1 MRYILLLISTILIIG
16 CADNAVKTEATAPAK
31 GKEITKATPPQQKA
45 QKAVNN
51 QQNSNK
57 NVRQN
62 TPQNI
67 QKNTPQNNQLA
78 QEQQRKKIQEQIQEQ
93 LRQRQQQ
100 QQNQAK
106 SQPVADGPEVP
117 WVKIGKVES
126 LVKKK
131 PKKVIVDVYT
141 SWCGP
146 CKMLDRTTFRDPE
159 VVKLMSNNFYS
170 VKFNAE
176 GPDPVTFKGKKYS
189 NPRYNPAKTR
199 GRNGQ
204 HTLTPTFGIRG
215 YPSIIIMD
223 ENMKIIDKASGYLKP
238 AQMKAFLSKHV

>member
-1 MRYILLLISTILIIG
+1 MRYLLLLISTILIIG
-16 CADNAVKTEATAPAK
+16 CADNAVKTETKAQANNAK
-31 GKEITKATPPQQKA
+31 ATKATSQQNVQNKNQQKST
-45 QKAVNN
+45 N
-51 QQNSNK
+51 
-57 NVRQN
+57 QN
-62 TPQNI
+62 TNKAQ
-67 QKNTPQNNQLA
+67 QNNQLT
-78 QEQQRKKIQEQIQEQ
+78 QQQQQQKIQQQIQEQ
-93 LRQRQQQ
+93 LKQRQLQ

-131 PKKVIVDVYT
+131 PKKVVVDVYT

-159 VVKLMSNNFYS
+159 VVKLMTDSFYS

-176 GPDPVTFKGKKYS
+176 GPDPVTFRGKEYT
-189 NPRYNPAKTR
+189 NPRYNPAKKR

>member
-1 MRYILLLISTILIIG
+1 MRYLLLFISTILIIS
-16 CADNAVKTEATAPAK
+16 CADNTVKTETTAQANNVKANKATAQQNVQK
-31 GKEITKATPPQQKA
+31 TPQ
-45 QKAVNN
+45 NN
-51 QQNSNK
+51 QQND
-57 NVRQN
+57 
-62 TPQNI
+62 
-67 QKNTPQNNQLA
+67 QLA
-78 QEQQRKKIQEQIQEQ
+78 QEQQRKKIQEQIQAQ
-93 LRQRQQQ
+93 LKQRQQQ

-106 SQPVADGPEVP
+106 SQPAADGPEVP

-131 PKKVIVDVYT
+131 PKKV
-141 SWCGP
+141 
-146 CKMLDRTTFRDPE
+146 
-159 VVKLMSNNFYS
+159 VV
-170 VKFNAE
+170 E
-176 GPDPVTFKGKKYS
+176 DPVTFRGKNYT
-189 NPRYNPAKTR
+189 NPSYNPAKTR

>member
-1 MRYILLLISTILIIG
+1 MRYLLLFISTILIIS
-16 CADNAVKTEATAPAK
+16 CADNAVKTETKPVATAAEKPVQANK
-31 GKEITKATPPQQKA
+31 PVKR
-45 QKAVNN
+45 NN
-51 QQNSNK
+51 IQN
-57 NVRQN
+57 Q
-62 TPQNI
+62 
-67 QKNTPQNNQLA
+67 QKNTANTQNNALSQ
-78 QEQQRKKIQEQIQEQ
+78 QEQQKRIQEQIQQQ
-93 LRQRQQQ
+93 LKLRQQQ
-100 QQNQAK
+100 QQAQARNQPA
-106 SQPVADGPEVP
+106 ADGPEVP

-146 CKMLDRTTFRDPE
+146 CKMLDKTTFRDPE
-159 VVKLMSNNFYS
+159 VVKLMTDNFYS

-176 GPDPVTFKGKKYS
+176 GPDDVTFRGKKYS

-238 AQMKAFLSKHV
+238 QQMKAFLNKHV

>member
-1 MRYILLLISTILIIG
+1 MKYLIILFSAFLVIS
-16 CADNAVKTEATAPAK
+16 CADSNNTTSTTIEKPANNIANKKAPVNTPAKAPAK
-31 GKEITKATPPQQKA
+31 VQQ
-45 QKAVNN
+45 Q
-51 QQNSNK
+51 NK
-57 NVRQN
+57 NVAQN
-62 TPQNI
+62 TQNQKLTQQQQI
-67 QKNTPQNNQLA
+67 QK
-78 QEQQRKKIQEQIQEQ
+78 QIQEQ
-93 LRQRQQQ
+93 LRLRQQQ
-100 QQNQAK
+100 QQQQATAI
-106 SQPVADGPEVP
+106 PAGGGAEVS
-117 WVKIGKVES
+117 WVKIDKVES

-146 CKMLDRTTFRDPE
+146 CKMLDKTTFRDPE
-159 VVKLMSNNFYS
+159 VVKMMSDNFYS

-176 GPDPVTFKGKKYS
+176 GPDPVSFKGKTYS
-189 NPRYNPAKTR
+189 NPRYNPAKKR

>member
-1 MRYILLLISTILIIG
+1 MRYLLLFISTILIIS
-16 CADNAVKTEATAPAK
+16 CADNTVKTETTAQTNNANAN
-31 GKEITKATPPQQKA
+31 EAVTQQNVQNTK
-45 QKAVNN
+45 NN
-51 QQNSNK
+51 QQNLNK
-57 NVRQN
+57 NNVQK
-62 TPQNI
+62 TPQNA
-67 QKNTPQNNQLA
+67 QNTAQNAQLT

-93 LRQRQQQ
+93 LKQRQQQ

-106 SQPVADGPEVP
+106 SQPAADGPEVP
-117 WVKIGKVES
+117 WVKIGNVES

-131 PKKVIVDVYT
+131 PKKVVVDVYT

-159 VVKLMSNNFYS
+159 VVKLMTENFYP

-176 GPDPVTFKGKKYS
+176 GPDPVTFRGKNYT
-189 NPRYNPAKTR
+189 NPRYNPAKKR

>member
-1 MRYILLLISTILIIG
+1 MRYLLLLISSILIIS
-16 CADNAVKTEATAPAK
+16 CADNAVKTE
-31 GKEITKATPPQQKA
+31 TKQVANQKA
-45 QKAVNN
+45 KPVTKQKQNVQNKTNN
-51 QQNSNK
+51 SQAP
-57 NVRQN
+57 V
-62 TPQNI
+62 
-67 QKNTPQNNQLA
+67 QNNQLA
-78 QEQQRKKIQEQIQEQ
+78 QEQQRKKIQEQIQQQ
-93 LRQRQQQ
+93 LKQRQLEQQ
-100 QQNQAK
+100 KQAK
-106 SQPVADGPEVP
+106 SQPVANGPEVP

-146 CKMLDRTTFRDPE
+146 CKMLDKTTFRDPD
-159 VVKLMSNNFYS
+159 VVKLMTDNFYS

-176 GPDPVTFKGKKYS
+176 GPDPVTFKGKQYT

>member
-1 MRYILLLISTILIIG
+1 MRYLLLFISTILIIG
-16 CADNAVKTEATAPAK
+16 CADNTVKTE
-31 GKEITKATPPQQKA
+31 TKAQANNAKANKATSQQNVQNKNQQKST
-45 QKAVNN
+45 N
-51 QQNSNK
+51 
-57 NVRQN
+57 QN
-62 TPQNI
+62 TNNAQ
-67 QKNTPQNNQLA
+67 QNNQLT
-78 QEQQRKKIQEQIQEQ
+78 QQQQQQKIQAQIQEQ
-93 LRQRQQQ
+93 LKQRQLQ

-106 SQPVADGPEVP
+106 SQPAVDGPEVP

-131 PKKVIVDVYT
+131 PKKVVVDVYT

-159 VVKLMSNNFYS
+159 VVKLMTDNFYS

-176 GPDPVTFKGKKYS
+176 GPDPVTFRGKEYS
-189 NPRYNPAKTR
+189 NPRYNPAKKR

>member
-1 MRYILLLISTILIIG
+1 MRYLLLLFSTIFIIS
-16 CADNAVKTEATAPAK
+16 CADNAVKTETKVPEASAVKAK
-31 GKEITKATPPQQKA
+31 ANKVNGQNQIAQNSQQK
-45 QKAVNN
+45 NE
-51 QQNSNK
+51 S
-57 NVRQN
+57 
-62 TPQNI
+62 
-67 QKNTPQNNQLA
+67 A
-78 QEQQRKKIQEQIQEQ
+78 QELQRKKIQEQIQQQ
-93 LRQRQQQ
+93 LKQRQQQ
-100 QQNQAK
+100 QQQQTK
-106 SQPVADGPEVP
+106 SQPVANGPEIE
-117 WVKIGKVES
+117 WVKIGNVES
-126 LVKKK
+126 LIKKQ
-131 PKKVIVDVYT
+131 PKKVVVDVYT

-159 VVKLMSNNFYS
+159 IVKLMTDKFYP

-176 GPDPVTFKGKKYS
+176 GPDPVTFKGKQYS